1 MRVLDKTIKEMGLQC
16 FFIYRIKQIKSIK
29 KELIMRIF
37 FFLCIFFT
45 LFLAAVHK
53 TVSSAHAGAMSLSAK
68 EQAVVLI
75 SAQTAVGDMQA
86 LEQSFHAALDA
97 GVTVNEIKETLVHV
111 YAYAGF
117 PRSLNGI
124 NMFMEVLEKRKQKG
138 KTDNPG
144 EEGRAL
150 SAEADKESF
159 GAEMRNSLTGRT
171 FSAKYAEFVPIIDV
185 FLKEHLF
192 ADIFGRGVLTNQ
204 EREMATLAVLSSLE
218 GLDAQLNSHINLSLN
233 IKVPPRKLIDIFT
246 LTRSVKGIQL
256 VSAAVKTESD
266 PLFFLQSAEQI
277 QIIRRDSLPKEKLSA
292 QHFIGTA
299 LFENFASF
307 AKSMNISAGLVHFE
321 SNAKTKWH
329 SHPEGQLVIICKGHG
344 QVQQEGGK
352 IIDVYE
358 GDAVFFPPFVKHW
371 HGAGPDGT
379 MSHYAFA
386 GISHDSS
393 SYWQEPDQ

>member
-1 MRVLDKTIKEMGLQC
+1 MRVSDKTIKEMGLQC
-16 FFIYRIKQIKSIK
+16 FFIYRIKQVKSTK
-29 KELIMRIF
+29 KELIMRTF
-37 FFLCIFFT
+37 SFLCIFFT
-45 LFLAAVHK
+45 LFLTAMHK
-53 TVSSAHAGAMSLSAK
+53 TASSAQAETMSLSDK

-124 NMFMEVLEKRKQKG
+124 NLFMEVLEKRKQNG
-138 KTDNPG
+138 KNDNPG

-150 SAEADKESF
+150 SAETDKESF
-159 GAEMRNSLTGRT
+159 GAEMRNSLTGRA

-233 IKVPPRKLIDIFT
+233 IKVPPQKLIDIFT
-246 LTRSVKGIQL
+246 LTRSVKGIRL
-256 VSAAVKTESD
+256 VSAAAKTESA
-266 PLFFLQSAEQI
+266 PLSFLQSAEQI
-277 QIIRRDSLPKEKLSA
+277 QVMRRDSLPKEKLSA

-307 AKSMNISAGLVHFE
+307 VKSMNISAGLVHFE
-321 SNAKTKWH
+321 KNAKTKWH
-329 SHPEGQLVIICKGHG
+329 SHPEGQLVIIGKGHG

-371 HGAGPDGT
+371 HGAGPDGP

-393 SYWQEPDQ
+393 SYWQELDQ